1 MQPLRLLAGLVC
13 LLTTAAL
20 SSSAH
25 AQTCERGTF
34 QTSVTFTGTFGPQPP
49 PWSGQ
54 TISVP
59 KFTPGPGETLLKAEI
74 TAKGTITGSVQA
86 ENLSTSG
93 GHLLQWSLGSAL
105 QVINPVPAQPPL
117 VLVPTITGQN
127 SLATYD
133 GNIDFGGA
141 SGASN
146 FGLSADASQS
156 ATFTDP
162 AVLTGVFTGPGNL
175 TFVHNA
181 NDGSTHNGGGN
192 LVIVLLNQTRV
203 DVTVKYTFC
212 TPVPP
217 DVCEERNRRNCGSL
231 LLYPE
236 FDNRLAKLTLVTI
249 TSACCDDDPSG
260 SWVEFRFIN
269 KDNCL
274 EANFSRQMTPCDTFS
289 FLTSSLNP
297 NQAQGY
303 MYAYAKTPPNGDPTN
318 PSGTPQVYNR
328 LIGQLLMIDGIEA
341 VDYSLNAVSFRGIGE
356 EFEPND
362 DDDDGIRDLNGP
374 KSATPEYEEAPD
386 QILIPRF
393 LGQDQSFS
401 ATALYQSELILIA
414 LSGGA
419 QFTTTIDVLGYNDNE
434 DPLSSQY
441 SFQCWAKPKLA
452 EVAPFTLES
461 YLDSLPTNSPNEILG
476 ASTRESGWLRLD
488 GLVANSFGPETIQ
501 DPAIYA
507 VLIERFGG
515 YAAADLPF
523 EWCSQTNGDLLPV
536 SNFGDGPKPVPG
548 DNQ

>member
-1 MQPLRLLAGLVC
+1 
-13 LLTTAAL
+13 
-20 SSSAH
+20 
-25 AQTCERGTF
+25 
-34 QTSVTFTGTFGPQPP
+34 VTFTGTFGPQPP
-49 PWSGQ
+49 PWIGQ

-86 ENLSTSG
+86 ENISTSG
-93 GHLLQWSLGSAL
+93 GHLLQWALSSAL

-117 VLVPTITGQN
+117 VLLPTISGQN
-127 SLATYD
+127 SLGTFD
-133 GNIDFGGA
+133 GNIDFTGA

-146 FGLSADASQS
+146 FGLTAEASQS
-156 ATFTDP
+156 ASFTDP
-162 AVLTGVFTGPGNL
+162 AILASVFTGPGNL
-175 TFVHNA
+175 NFVHNA

-192 LVIVLLNQTRV
+192 LVIVLLNQSRV
-203 DVTVKYTFC
+203 DVSVKYTIC

-236 FDNRLAKLTLVTI
+236 FDNRAAKLTLVTI

-274 EANFSRQMTPCDTFS
+274 EANFSKQLTPCDTFS

-297 NQAQGY
+297 NQTQGY
-303 MYAYAKTPPNGDPTN
+303 MYAYAKTPPSGDPTN

-328 LIGQLLMIDGIEA
+328 LIGQLLMIDGIEQL
-341 VDYSLNAVSFRGIGE
+341 DYSLNAVSFRGIGD
-356 EFEPND
+356 EFTPND

-374 KSATPEYEEAPD
+374 KSSTPEYEEAPD

-393 LGQDQSFS
+393 LGQDEPFS
-401 ATALYQSELILIA
+401 MSGSYQSELILIA

-441 SFQCWAKPKLA
+441 SFYCWAKPKLTD
-452 EVAPFTLES
+452 VAPFSRET
-461 YLDSLPTNSPNEILG
+461 YLDSLPTNNPNEILG
-476 ASTRESGWLRLD
+476 ATTRESGWLRID

-501 DPAIYA
+501 DPAVYA
-507 VLIERFGG
+507 VLVERFGG

-523 EWCSQTNGDLLPV
+523 ELCSQTNGDLLPV
-536 SNFGDGPKPVPG
+536 SNFGDGPKPVAG